1 MNFDNVIGNDN
12 IKELLNN
19 SIKLNNVVHSYM
31 FIGPDGIGKSIFA
44 KDFAKMLLCMSKQK
58 SCNNCSS
65 CIKFNSNNHPDFVV
79 INSDDGKSIKINQI
93 RIMQEQIAEKPI
105 ISSRKVYVIN
115 DSDLMTVEA
124 QNCLLKTLEEPPEY
138 AIIILVL
145 SNENKLLNTI
155 KSRCTKI
162 TFHKLTNEQLLLFS
176 KNNNISVDND
186 LFNTCDG
193 SISNLLKLQSN
204 SNLYNSLNLILNDFN
219 YKDIVDIWNEADVL
233 YNSKDNIY
241 DLLEYINDVFFNKLR
256 ITNDEKYIN
265 SIKIVENTRKK
276 LLSNANF
283 DMCIDNLLLKIWE
296 EFNEGNNRSQI

>member
-12 IKELLNN
+12 IKELLSN
-19 SIKLNNVVHSYM
+19 SIKLNNFVHSYM
-31 FIGPDGIGKSIFA
+31 FVGPDGIGKSIFA
-44 KDFAKMLLCMSKQK
+44 KDFSKMLLCMSEQK
-58 SCNNCSS
+58 ACNNCSS
-65 CIKFNSNNHPDFVV
+65 CIKFNSNNHPDFVI

-105 ISSRKVYVIN
+105 ISNRKVYIID

-138 AIIILVL
+138 AVIILVL

-162 TFHKLTNEQLLLFS
+162 VFHKLNNEQLLQYA
-176 KNNNISVDND
+176 KQNNISVNND
-186 LFNTCDG
+186 LLDTCEG

-204 SNLYNSLNLILNDFN
+204 VDLYSSLDLIINDFSS
-219 YKDIVDIWNEADVL
+219 KDIVDIWNEADAL
-233 YNSKDNIY
+233 YSSKDNIY
-241 DLLEYINDVFFNKLR
+241 ALLEYMNNVFFSKLR

-265 SIKIVENTRKK
+265 SIKIVENTKK
-276 LLSNANF
+276 RLLSNANF

-296 EFNEGNNRSQI
+296 EFNESNNRG

>member
-12 IKELLNN
+12 IKELLSN
-19 SIKLNNVVHSYM
+19 SIELNTFVHSYM
-31 FIGPDGIGKSIFA
+31 FVGPDGIGKSIFA
-44 KDFAKMLLCMSKQK
+44 KDFAKMLLCMSEQK
-58 SCNNCSS
+58 ACNNCSS
-65 CIKFNSNNHPDFVV
+65 CIKFDSNNHPDFVI

-105 ISSRKVYVIN
+105 ISNRKVYIID

-162 TFHKLTNEQLLLFS
+162 VFHKLTNEQLLLYT
-176 KNNNISVDND
+176 KQNNISVNSD
-186 LFNTCDG
+186 LLDTCNG
-193 SISNLLKLQSN
+193 SISNLLKLQEN
-204 SNLYNSLNLILNDFN
+204 ATLYNSLDLIINDFN
-219 YKDIVDIWNEADVL
+219 SKDIVDIWNESDVL
-233 YNSKDNIY
+233 YSSKDNIY
-241 DLLEYINDVFFNKLR
+241 ALLEYMNNVFFNKLR
-256 ITNDEKYIN
+256 TTNDEKYIN
-265 SIKIVENTRKK
+265 SIKIVETTKK
-276 LLSNANF
+276 RLLSNANF

-296 EFNEGNNRSQI
+296 EFNESNNRG

>member
-12 IKELLNN
+12 IKELLCN
-19 SIKLNNVVHSYM
+19 SIELNNFVHSYM
-31 FIGPDGIGKSIFA
+31 FVGPDGIGKSMFA
-44 KDFAKMLLCMSKQK
+44 KDFAKMLLCMSEQRA
-58 SCNNCSS
+58 CNNCSS
-65 CIKFNSNNHPDFVV
+65 CIKFNSNNHPDFVI

-105 ISSRKVYVIN
+105 IANRKVYIIN

-138 AIIILVL
+138 AVIILVL

-162 TFHKLTNEQLLLFS
+162 VFHKLNNEQLLQYA
-176 KNNNISVDND
+176 KQNNISVNND
-186 LFNTCDG
+186 LLDTCDG
-193 SISNLLKLQSN
+193 SISNLLQLQLN
-204 SNLYNSLNLILNDFN
+204 VDLYSSLDLIINDFRS
-219 YKDIVDIWNEADVL
+219 KDIVDIWNEADVL
-233 YNSKDNIY
+233 YSSKDNIY
-241 DLLEYINDVFFNKLR
+241 ALLEYMNNVFFNKLR

-265 SIKIVENTRKK
+265 SIKIVENTKK
-276 LLSNANF
+276 RLLSNANF

-296 EFNEGNNRSQI
+296 EFNESNNRG

>member
-31 FIGPDGIGKSIFA
+31 FIGPDGIGKSIFS

-124 QNCLLKTLEEPPEY
+124 QNCLLKNLEEPPEY